1 MGVPNGYTSAQV
13 VQAVPTGINSA
24 LVCVKAETA
33 FSAVTSFSAD
43 NVFTSSYTN
52 YLILI
57 KFANTNDTVLDLQ
70 FRASSVTTTTNYNY
84 SGYQMTG
91 APSAQSY
98 GYNAAQSSLRLAQ
111 TGGSSVI
118 GYCEANIYSP
128 QIAEQTGLIAT
139 NLRFD
144 GSYASPLAQ
153 GTTGNQNSST
163 QFDGFIVSVSAGT
176 TTGNYAIYG
185 YAKTV

>member
-1 MGVPNGYTSAQV
+1 VGVPNGYTSAQV

-33 FSAVTSFSAD
+33 FSAVSSFSAD

-57 KFANTNDTVLDLQ
+57 KFANTNDVVLDLQ
-70 FRASSVTTTTNYNY
+70 FRASGVTATTNYNY
-84 SGYQMTG
+84 SGYQMTNT
-91 APSAQSY
+91 PSAHSY

-118 GYCEANIYSP
+118 GYCQANIYSP

-144 GSYASPLAQ
+144 ASYGSPLAQ

-163 QFDGFIVSVSAGT
+163 QFDGFIISTSAGT
-176 TTGNYAIYG
+176 TTGNYAVYG